1 MRASQAFE
9 AEGLYVVTELNGC
22 LDPDRP
28 CSCRTS
34 SMLLEP
40 VDR

>member
-9 AEGLYVVTELNGC
+9 AEELCVVTELNGC

-40 VDR
+40 VDG